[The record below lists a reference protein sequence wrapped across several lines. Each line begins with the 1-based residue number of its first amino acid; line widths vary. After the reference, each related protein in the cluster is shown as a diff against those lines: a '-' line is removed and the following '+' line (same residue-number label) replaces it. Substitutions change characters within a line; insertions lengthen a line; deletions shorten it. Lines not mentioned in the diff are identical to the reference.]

1 MITSWNA
8 LMISGYAKAS
18 IVLDDRKYADRAD
31 SAIAFIKKYLR
42 IDQNSLLRSAYR
54 TENDGV
60 CQT

>member
-1 MITSWNA
+1 
-8 LMISGYAKAS
+8 MISGYAKAS